1 MNTRKKKKAVKRYVY
16 AWSVQVK
23 PSSMYVLSYHTATSL
38 MEQDESLRDNPINIK
53 RCKHMLYLKR
63 KKKLLTFP
71 LITYTKTY
79 DKPTIKQLYQR
90 HLSRQKYK
98 FDLSNIEK

>member
-1 MNTRKKKKAVKRYVY
+1 MNTRKKKKAVKRYLY

-23 PSSMYVLSYHTATSL
+23 PSSMYALSYHTATSL

-63 KKKLLTFP
+63 KKELLKFP
-71 LITYTKTY
+71 LITHTKVD

-90 HLSRQKYK
+90 HLSRQKIIHEYEK
-98 FDLSNIEK
+98 INI